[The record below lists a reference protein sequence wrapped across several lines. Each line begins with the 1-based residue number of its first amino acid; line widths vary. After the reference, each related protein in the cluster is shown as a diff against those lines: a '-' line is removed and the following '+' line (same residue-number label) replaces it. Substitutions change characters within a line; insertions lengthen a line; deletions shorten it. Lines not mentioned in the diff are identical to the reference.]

1 MIDVGLWEAKAGAGV
16 GVMMEVLTEA
26 LTEAMTEAMMT
37 KAGVLPGGGF
47 YGWALCNLI
56 HNIISYL
63 D

>member
-1 MIDVGLWEAKAGAGV
+1 MIDVGLCLLEAKAGAEV
-16 GVMMEVLTEA
+16 GVMMEVLMEV
-26 LTEAMTEAMMT
+26 LMEVMTK